1 MGQSDAWDIATL
13 PADGSL
19 SRRVLLLLICIVQL
33 LSTFEIAIV
42 PLDSNMQQ
50 FLPSS
55 QPLDDRR
62 VPGDVLAELPSDL
75 IAVRIFRITKA
86 RVSSVVVLDT

>member
-1 MGQSDAWDIATL
+1 M
-13 PADGSL
+13 
-19 SRRVLLLLICIVQL
+19 VVLLLICIVQL
-33 LSTFEIAIV
+33 LSTFEKAIV

-62 VPGDVLAELPSDL
+62 VPGDVLDELPSDL
-75 IAVRIFRITKA
+75 IVARIFRTTKA
-86 RVSSVVVLDT
+86 RVSSVVVLDP